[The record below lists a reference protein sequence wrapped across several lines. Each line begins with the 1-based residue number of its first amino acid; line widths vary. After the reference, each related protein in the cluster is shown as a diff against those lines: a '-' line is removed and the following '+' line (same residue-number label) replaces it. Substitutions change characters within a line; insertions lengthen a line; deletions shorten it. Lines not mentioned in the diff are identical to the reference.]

1 MKKVNYYVFK
11 EKGGDNTIDVIMENG
26 GVSTS
31 YIPDGSWQTDYYFDK
46 INKDTTMENLWGKL
60 CEGKME
66 CKIWEHTPTED
77 EMILNMVG
85 WLYVTTEPVEFVRY
99 EMGEMTDEKLNLIKN
114 KLPVEI
120 IEVKPSLLEFVKE
133 LVSHITMNV
142 FGTNFKLLVCED
154 KKNIGGRIYLQVDYE
169 APCTKTN
176 NLESWKGRK
185 WYLSEFMTDDE
196 IVKTAYCAFQAA
208 VTHEI
213 MEGFKFDNVIV
224 FNPHINFRELL
235 KVSHLEIKRN

>member
-1 MKKVNYYVFK
+1 MRKVNYYVFK
-11 EKGGDNTIDVIMENG
+11 ENDDTIDVIMEDG
-26 GVSTS
+26 GVATS

-60 CEGKME
+60 SEGLMQH
-66 CKIWEHTPTED
+66 KIWEDTPTED
-77 EMILNMVG
+77 EMILDMVN
-85 WLYVTTEPVEFVRY
+85 WLYISTEPVEFVRND
-99 EMGEMTDEKLNLIKN
+99 MGEMTDDMLSFVIRMFVD
-114 KLPVEI
+114 PIVE
-120 IEVKPSLLEFVKE
+120 EKPSLLEFVKE
-133 LVSHITMNV
+133 LVSHITMSV

-154 KKNIGGRIYLQVDYE
+154 KVNVGGRIYLQVDYE

-196 IVKTAYCAFQAA
+196 IVKTAYCAFQSA

>member
-1 MKKVNYYVFK
+1 MRKVNYYVFK
-11 EKGGDNTIDVIMENG
+11 ENNDTIDVIMENG
-26 GVSTS
+26 GVATS

-46 INKDTTMENLWGKL
+46 INRDTTREDLWGKL
-60 CEGKME
+60 SEGKME
-66 CKIWEHTPTED
+66 CKIWDDTPTEN
-77 EMILNMVG
+77 EMILDMVS
-85 WLYVTTEPVEFVRY
+85 WLYVSTEPVEFVRND
-99 EMGEMTDEKLNLIKN
+99 MGVMNEDTLSFVIRMFVDPI
-114 KLPVEI
+114 VE
-120 IEVKPSLLEFVKE
+120 EKPSLLEFVKE
-133 LVSHITMNV
+133 LVSHITMSV

-154 KKNIGGRIYLQVDYE
+154 KINVGGRIYLQVDYE

-196 IVKTAYCAFQAA
+196 IIKTAYCAFQSA

>member
-1 MKKVNYYVFK
+1 MKLTKTQKDLGIVLLFVFDLFLIYALK
-11 EKGGDNTIDVIMENG
+11 TDFFKLDVIIFLSILFLFIQGVLLMVQGIEENITG
-26 GVSTS
+26 IVSGV
-31 YIPDGSWQTDYYFDK
+31 
-46 INKDTTMENLWGKL
+46 E
-60 CEGKME
+60 
-66 CKIWEHTPTED
+66 
-77 EMILNMVG
+77 
-85 WLYVTTEPVEFVRY
+85 
-99 EMGEMTDEKLNLIKN
+99 LNLIKN